1 MAHMDASYPVGHAFE
16 TRMRSGMN
24 AICEAMELMSMMTM
38 QTQKSVIPL
47 KSPLT
52 M

>member
-1 MAHMDASYPVGHAFE
+1 MGHALD

-24 AICEAMELMSMMTM
+24 AICDAMELMSMMTM